1 MLSHLTK
8 KDLRQTLK
16 FTDPFHRTSF
26 YFAVEMLKKLNYN
39 LEEIERRRL
48 ESKLTKTDVV
58 VGTRPNHFS
67 HVQTAMRKMGIEIFS
82 LEIR

>member
-16 FTDPFHRTSF
+16 FADPFHRTSF

-39 LEEIERRRL
+39 MEEIDR
-48 ESKLTKTDVV
+48 
-58 VGTRPNHFS
+58 
-67 HVQTAMRKMGIEIFS
+67 
-82 LEIR
+82 